1 MNPNYPQSDDFQGR
15 PRYYDEDERPFNAGQ
30 GRFWGE
36 GPQRGRGEEQYQQ
49 QSRQR
54 GQGGREQQGREQWGG
69 SEQPGGG
76 HEQPWGGREQQWG
89 EPSRGEQWG
98 RGEQQHGERARYPQD
113 YQQGGRQ
120 RYQPDADEQY
130 GQPYGQSYGQQYGQP
145 YDQERQPYGH
155 RYEESYIGAYPSNA
169 SEAYRGEGGWR
180 QPRRASPQRER
191 WRQGSWDEPYQQR
204 PDQYGQPGEQYGQQ
218 PSQQYS
224 QYGQPYGYGP
234 GARSQ
239 QQDYQGFRGRGP
251 KGYSRSDERIKE
263 DICERLSQDPRID
276 ASEISVECR
285 GGMVMLEGTV
295 EDRATKHRVEDLVD
309 ACSGVKD
316 IQNHLGISSGQRE
329 TEQQAGS
336 TKTAAAAGSTKKQ

>member
-15 PRYYDEDERPFNAGQ
+15 PRYYDEDERQYNAGR
-30 GRFWGE
+30 GRFQGD
-36 GPQRGRGEEQYQQ
+36 GPQRGRGEEQNQQ
-49 QSRQR
+49 QSHQR
-54 GQGGREQQGREQWGG
+54 GPLAREQQDRERWGGREQ
-69 SEQPGGG
+69 
-76 HEQPWGGREQQWG
+76 PWSGREQQWG
-89 EPSRGEQWG
+89 ESSRGEQWG
-98 RGEQQHGERARYPQD
+98 RGEQQYGERARYQQD

-120 RYQPDADEQY
+120 RYQPYADEQY
-130 GQPYGQSYGQQYGQP
+130 GQPYGSQTYGQSYGQQYGQP
-145 YDQERQPYGH
+145 HDQERQPYGR

-169 SEAYRGEGGWR
+169 SEAYRSEDGRR
-180 QPRRASPQRER
+180 QPQRASQQSER

-204 PDQYGQPGEQYGQQ
+204 PDQYGQPYGQQ
-218 PSQQYS
+218 RSQQYS

-234 GARSQ
+234 EARGQ

-263 DICERLSQDPRID
+263 DICERLSQDSRID

-316 IQNHLGISSGQRE
+316 IQNHLGIGSGQRE
-329 TEQQAGS
+329 TEQPTGS